1 MKRRIFLKTIA
12 LSLVA
17 TTAIFNSKNLLSSTN
32 FDSNGKQIIEF
43 YCYGGADFRF
53 LFAPFDEGEYKEL
66 YFDKQSDII
75 LPEDYQNIK
84 IDNKDYLIR
93 KDANQLIDMF
103 QNNEIAIIPN
113 TWFSPNRDHNYSSKK
128 ALISIEEDITPI
140 NEVQSSWIGKI
151 SGYTNK
157 NTISLTSY
165 FSYATKIDDNFPD
178 SKSIT
183 AINTRPFGIQNSNN
197 FVDKALERF
206 YLKSESQNLQAK
218 HFLNQQRNISSLS
231 KKVNSFLETKTP
243 VEPTTTS
250 SFLNNQIV
258 SLFDTIDTNKIFNS
272 SNYFLNYGSFDL
284 HNELLSYNY
293 KYTNVFGDKQ
303 GLYTIVQELKKRN
316 LWNDTVIVI
325 NSEFG
330 RQIKQNGRKGKDH
343 GHGNLLFVAGG
354 AVNGGIYG
362 DMFPPSEIDKFKSSV
377 GYDIE
382 GKTNGIAIYAKIA
395 DFISQGLG
403 ETIYE
408 NIQDVQIEQE
418 FELFKSN
425 T

>member
-1 MKRRIFLKTIA
+1 MERRVFFKTIA

-75 LPEDYQNIK
+75 FPEDYQNIK

-128 ALISIEEDITPI
+128 TLISIEEDITPI

-157 NTISLTSY
+157 NTISLTTY

-218 HFLNQQRNISSLS
+218 HFLNQQRNIISLS
-231 KKVNSFLETKTP
+231 KEVNSFLETKTP

-258 SLFDTIDTNKIFNS
+258 SLFDTIDANKIFNS

-362 DMFPPSEIDKFKSSV
+362 DMFPQSEIDKFKSSV

-425 T
+425 A